1 MNWCIILMAPG
12 QGGIFSFKS
21 ELAAVRE
28 KKTGGSRVQVHLENQ
43 KKDTA
48 FCIPWPP

>member
-1 MNWCIILMAPG
+1 MAPG
-12 QGGIFSFKS
+12 QGDLFSFKS
-21 ELAAVRE
+21 ELAAVGE

-43 KKDTA
+43 KKDTEDTA